1 MLFVGWSQGKL
12 LVHNISAGVII
23 SDTSLVLQRVSRL
36 SAGRYTCHASNAE
49 GDGSSAPYY
58 LNVARKLLFLHCR
71 IAFSV
76 LLIFFYQL
84 ISFIISIIILFFSFF
99 DGDFFFFPLFYFIII
114 YFFLYLSLTTFNY
127 VGVRDGV
134 KVSREEFQRI
144 LSNPVIIR

>member
-84 ISFIISIIILFFSFF
+84 ISFIISIIILFF
-99 DGDFFFFPLFYFIII
+99 
-114 YFFLYLSLTTFNY
+114 FFLTGTSSSFLF
-127 VGVRDGV
+127 
-134 KVSREEFQRI
+134 FI
-144 LSNPVIIR
+144 LLLFIFFCISH